1 MNEYWFQLITNLVLI
16 AAIIY
21 LIMNDHPWFAFFL
34 FCGLRVLESD
44 KEKEL

>member
-1 MNEYWFQLITNLVLI
+1 MNAYWFQLITNLVLI

-21 LIMNDHPWFAFFL
+21 FVMNDHPWFAFFL

>member
-21 LIMNDHPWFAFFL
+21 LIMNDHYWFAFFL
-34 FCGLRVLESD
+34 LFGIRVIGD
-44 KEKEL
+44 KDEDT

>member
-21 LIMNDHPWFAFFL
+21 LIMNDHYWLAFFL
-34 FCGLRVLESD
+34 FLGLRVMG
-44 KEKEL
+44 EKDENT